1 MACNLNGTYIE
12 ETQEHIFL
20 CVNFSQND
28 SKFEISEKCFQ
39 TYLLMNGIQKT
50 WKTFKSFDEKYENLR
65 KSGKEKWNLKLNI

>member
-1 MACNLNGTYIE
+1 MTTEKCSLRNFNTNVNCVACNLNGTYIE

-50 WKTFKSFDEKYENLR
+50 
-65 KSGKEKWNLKLNI
+65 